1 MIQCN
6 DLWLVAE
13 LFEQSD
19 LIDVGLS
26 DILIDVLQVDLL
38 QGICLVVGLT
48 NNLEHLM
55 IHVKLL

>member
-6 DLWLVAE
+6 DLWLITE

-26 DILIDVLQVDLL
+26 DILVDVLQVDLL
-38 QGICLVVGLT
+38 QGIRLVVGLT
-48 NNLEHLM
+48 NHLEHLR
-55 IHVKLL
+55 IHVTLL